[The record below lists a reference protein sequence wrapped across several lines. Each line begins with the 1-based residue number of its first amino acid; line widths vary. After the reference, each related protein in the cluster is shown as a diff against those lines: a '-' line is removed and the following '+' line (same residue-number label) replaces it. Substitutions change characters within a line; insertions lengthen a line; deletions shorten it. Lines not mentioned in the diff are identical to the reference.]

1 MSPLLKEAMLVKAHE
16 EDWFRDPII
25 KYIKQTT
32 QKDLYLKENKYVF
45 NELFKYL
52 ENMDEDDRESE
63 ISKLERFIS
72 ISQTIESKNKEM
84 KNLENKDQKYFI
96 K

>member
-1 MSPLLKEAMLVKAHE
+1 
-16 EDWFRDPII
+16 
-25 KYIKQTT
+25 
-32 QKDLYLKENKYVF
+32 
-45 NELFKYL
+45 
-52 ENMDEDDRESE
+52 MDEEDRESE

-84 KNLENKDQKYFI
+84 KSLENKDQKYFI